1 MAKELAKL
9 RGTLH
14 QEASKGDEYRALA
27 AVSEAEEAAEKGD
40 GPSALERL
48 SAGGQWV
55 LDVAT
60 RIGIPVAQKAIQAA
74 LGYQDY
80 VSSRI

>member
-1 MAKELAKL
+1 MAKELARL

-14 QEASKGDEYRALA
+14 QKASKGDEYLALA
-27 AVSEAEEAAEKGD
+27 AVSAAEEAAGKGD
-40 GPSALERL
+40 GPTALERL

-60 RIGIPVAQKAIQAA
+60 RIGIPVAQKAIQTAMG
-74 LGYQDY
+74 L
-80 VSSRI
+80 